1 MTPQFAAGMV
11 AFVGICLLAGWFTG
25 FRNRSYV
32 GWLGLTFLALA
43 GSVMAG
49 AKAKEAKDLA
59 MASPGLAT
67 AAKVLLLSAV
77 IAFLLSAVSAIR
89 ETVRRLR
96 QIKEGHDAAA
106 EGLLELMRAARE
118 REAETKK
125 QPEGGGTSSP
135 GDDTG

>member
-32 GWLGLTFLALA
+32 GWLGLAFLVLA

-49 AKAKEAKDLA
+49 AKAKEAQDLA
-59 MASPGLAT
+59 MASPGLAI
-67 AAKVLLLSAV
+67 AAKALLFAAV
-77 IAFLLSAVSAIR
+77 VAFLLSAVSAIR
-89 ETVRRLR
+89 ETARRLR
-96 QIKEGHDAAA
+96 QIKESHDAAA

-118 REAETKK
+118 REAEK
-125 QPEGGGTSSP
+125 QTEGGGTSSP

>member
-1 MTPQFAAGMV
+1 MTPQLAAGMV

-32 GWLGLTFLALA
+32 GWLGVAFLLLA

-59 MASPGLAT
+59 MASSGLAT
-67 AAKVLLLSAV
+67 AAKALLFAAAV
-77 IAFLLSAVSAIR
+77 AFLLSAVSAVR
-89 ETVRRLR
+89 ETARRLR
-96 QIKEGHDAAA
+96 QIQEGHEAAA

-118 REAETKK
+118 REAEK
-125 QPEGGGTSSP
+125 QPESDGTSSP
-135 GDDTG
+135 GDGTG

>member
-32 GWLGLTFLALA
+32 GWLGLAFIALA

-67 AAKVLLLSAV
+67 AAKALLLAAV

-89 ETVRRLR
+89 ETARRLR
-96 QIKEGHDAAA
+96 QIKESHEAAA

-118 REAETKK
+118 RKVEK
-125 QPEGGGTSSP
+125 QPESGGTSSP